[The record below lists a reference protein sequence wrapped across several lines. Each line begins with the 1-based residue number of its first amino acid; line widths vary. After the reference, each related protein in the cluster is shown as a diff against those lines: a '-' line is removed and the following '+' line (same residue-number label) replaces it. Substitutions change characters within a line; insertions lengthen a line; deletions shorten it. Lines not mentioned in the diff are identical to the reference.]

1 MTDRILPYYL
11 RGKVDIAKITDFEPV
26 LRMNDL
32 EVLITKGIIQCGG
45 IEDVSESQFNSWCEE
60 FEILA
65 EYVIASQSKP

>member
-1 MTDRILPYYL
+1 MPDRILPYYL

-32 EVLITKGIIQCGG
+32 EFLITKGVLQCGS
-45 IEDVSESQFNSWCEE
+45 IEDVNEAQFNSWCEE

-65 EYVIASQSKP
+65 EYVIASQSKL